1 MANVKNKETMAYK
14 NKMFYI
20 REYNKKGVK
29 ISLQLNRKTDMDII
43 EWLEDKSKATTLK
56 KLIREEMKREK
67 EGK

>member
-1 MANVKNKETMAYK
+1 MANVKNKETMAYR
-14 NKMFYI
+14 NKMIYI

-43 EWLEDKSKATTLK
+43 EWLEDKSKATSLK